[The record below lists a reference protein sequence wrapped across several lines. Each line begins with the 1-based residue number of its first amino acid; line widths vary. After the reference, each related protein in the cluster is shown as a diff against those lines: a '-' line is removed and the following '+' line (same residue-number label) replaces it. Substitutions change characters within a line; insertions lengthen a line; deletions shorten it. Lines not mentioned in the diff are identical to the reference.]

1 MVSGLMEKTKV
12 QEACVLCGHWCE
24 KGTNCMN
31 CIYMYTNCIYMPV
44 CTELMNGAL
53 WKEVRDWSQGP
64 PLRLRYCVSGDRWGL
79 SQEGALNTLEF

>member
-12 QEACVLCGHWCE
+12 QEACVLCGHLCE
-24 KGTNCMN
+24 RGTNCM
-31 CIYMYTNCIYMPV
+31 NCIYMPV

-53 WKEVRDWSQGP
+53 WKEVRDWSQGL
-64 PLRLRYCVSGDRWGL
+64 PLRRRYCVSGDRWDL